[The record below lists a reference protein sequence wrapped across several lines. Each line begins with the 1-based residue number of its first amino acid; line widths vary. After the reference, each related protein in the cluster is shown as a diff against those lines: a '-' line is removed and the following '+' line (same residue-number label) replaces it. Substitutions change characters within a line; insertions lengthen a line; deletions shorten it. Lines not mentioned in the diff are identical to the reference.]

1 MKVLQINCV
10 YRKGST
16 GKIVYNIHEEL
27 MQQNIESIVC
37 YGRGKKVAE
46 NNVYKVCSE
55 IYAKLNNLRSRMT
68 GIMYG
73 GCSVAT
79 RKLISIITKEKPD
92 IVHLHCINGFF
103 VNIYQLVEWLKN
115 NNIKTV
121 LTLHAEFMY
130 TGGCS
135 YALECEKWRAGCL
148 ECPRL
153 KRETKSWF
161 FDRTYTMWKRMKKA
175 FEGFEENLTVVSV
188 SPWLMQRVKQSK
200 ILGNKRHSVIL
211 NGLDIDKF
219 RLYNTNELR
228 KKHGIRNK
236 KILFHVTPYF
246 CNEPNH
252 IKGGYYILQLAELM
266 KNENIVIVVAG
277 KYDSTL
283 TVPSH
288 MIMLGEISE
297 QQELAKYYSMADVT
311 ILTSKRE
318 TFSMVAAESL
328 CCGTP
333 VVGFKAGAPE
343 QITISE
349 YSDFVE
355 YGNLEKLKSAI
366 DKWLN
371 VGVLKEDVCAIATR
385 KYTKEKMVTEYLE
398 LYSKVEREKCDE
410 F

>member
-16 GKIVYNIHEEL
+16 GKIVHNIHEEL

-37 YGRGKKVAE
+37 YGRGERVAE

-73 GCSVAT
+73 GCFIST
-79 RKLISIITKEKPD
+79 CNLISIIKKENPD

-103 VNIYQLVEWLKN
+103 VNIYQLVKWLKN

-135 YALECEKWRAGCL
+135 YALECEKWHEGCVK
-148 ECPRL
+148 CPRL
-153 KRETKSWF
+153 KRETKSLL
-161 FDRTYTMWKRMKKA
+161 FDRTHTMWKRMKKA

-211 NGLDIDKF
+211 NGLDIDKY

-228 KKHGIRNK
+228 KKHDIRNK

-266 KNENIVIVVAG
+266 KSENIVIVVAG

-288 MIMLGEISE
+288 MIMLGEISD

-311 ILTSKRE
+311 ILTSKQE
-318 TFSMVAAESL
+318 TFSMVAVESL

-343 QITISE
+343 QITIPE
-349 YSDFVE
+349 YCDFVE

-371 VGVLKEDVCAIATR
+371 VGVLKEEICAITTR

-398 LYSKVEREKCDE
+398 LYSKIERDKCDE